1 LGKEEGMALR
11 KLKGIRIEDVLLGS
25 IVLFSLLYP
34 LIIAFII
41 YKSDQPTEDEL
52 VDAVVEYFKEGKCTL
67 DGPKGLTVEDRENLE
82 RLTALC
88 QRLNQEGFELR
99 KKELEEGKAIL
110 FYGKKVKGMERKLI
124 IELTLEG
131 NKITGIKD
139 YEKGR

>member
-1 LGKEEGMALR
+1 MALR

-34 LIIAFII
+34 LIIALII
-41 YKSDQPTEDEL
+41 HRSDQPTEDEL
-52 VDAVVEYFKEGKCTL
+52 VDAVVEYFEEGKCTL
-67 DGPKGLTVEDRENLE
+67 DGPKGLTVEKREDLE

-124 IELTLEG
+124 LELTLEG
-131 NKITGIKD
+131 EKITGIRD

>member
-1 LGKEEGMALR
+1 MAMR
-11 KLKGIRIEDVLLGS
+11 KLKGMKIEDVLLGF
-25 IVLFSLLYP
+25 IVLFAILYP

-41 YKSDQPTEDEL
+41 YKSDQPMEDEL
-52 VDAVVEYFKEGKCTL
+52 VNSVVEYFEEGKCTL
-67 DGPKGLTVEDRENLE
+67 DGPKGLTVEKREDLE

-110 FYGKKVKGMERKLI
+110 YYGKKVKGMERKLVL
-124 IELTLEG
+124 ELTLEG
-131 NKITGIKD
+131 DKITGITE

>member
-1 LGKEEGMALR
+1 MALR
-11 KLKGIRIEDVLLGS
+11 KLKEIKIEDVLLGS
-25 IVLFSLLYP
+25 VVLFSLLYP

-52 VDAVVEYFKEGKCTL
+52 VDAVVEYFEEGKCTL
-67 DGPKGLTVEDRENLE
+67 DGPKGLTVEKREDLE

-99 KKELEEGKAIL
+99 KKELAKGKAIL
-110 FYGKKVKGMERKLI
+110 YYGKKVKGMERKLVL
-124 IELTLEG
+124 ELTLEG
-131 NKITGIKD
+131 DKITGIRD

>member
-1 LGKEEGMALR
+1 MALR
-11 KLKGIRIEDVLLGS
+11 KLKGIKIEDVLLGS
-25 IVLFSLLYP
+25 IVLFAILYP
-34 LIIAFII
+34 LIIALII
-41 YKSDQPTEDEL
+41 YKSDQPMEDEL

-88 QRLNQEGFELR
+88 QRINQEGFELR

-110 FYGKKVKGMERKLI
+110 YYGKKVKGMERKLVL
-124 IELTLEG
+124 ELTLEG
-131 NKITGIKD
+131 DKITGIRD

>member
-1 LGKEEGMALR
+1 MALR
-11 KLKGIRIEDVLLGS
+11 KLKEIKIEDVLLGF
-25 IVLFSLLYP
+25 IVLFAILYP
-34 LIIAFII
+34 LIIALII
-41 YKSDQPTEDEL
+41 HRSDQPTEDEL
-52 VDAVVEYFKEGKCTL
+52 VDAVVEYFEEGKCTL
-67 DGPKGLTVEDRENLE
+67 DGPKGLTVEKREDLE

-110 FYGKKVKGMERKLI
+110 YYGKKVKGMERKLV

-131 NKITGIKD
+131 DKITGIRN

>member
-1 LGKEEGMALR
+1 MALR
-11 KLKGIRIEDVLLGS
+11 KLKEIKIEDVLLGL
-25 IVLFSLLYP
+25 IVLFAILYP

-41 YKSDQPTEDEL
+41 YKSDQPMEDEL
-52 VDAVVEYFKEGKCTL
+52 VDAVVEYFEEGKCTL
-67 DGPKGLTVEDRENLE
+67 DGPKGLTVEDGENLE

-88 QRLNQEGFELR
+88 QRINQEGFELR

-110 FYGKKVKGMERKLI
+110 FYGKKVKGIERKLV

-131 NKITGIKD
+131 DKITGIRE

>member
-1 LGKEEGMALR
+1 MALR

-34 LIIAFII
+34 LIIALII
-41 YKSDQPTEDEL
+41 HRSDQPTEDEL
-52 VDAVVEYFKEGKCTL
+52 VSAVVEYFEEGKCTL
-67 DGPKGLTVEDRENLE
+67 DGPKGLTVEKREDLE

-124 IELTLEG
+124 LELTLEG
-131 NKITGIKD
+131 EKITGIRD

>member
-1 LGKEEGMALR
+1 MALR
-11 KLKGIRIEDVLLGS
+11 KLKEIKIEDVLLGF
-25 IVLFSLLYP
+25 IILFALLYP

-41 YKSDQPTEDEL
+41 YKSDEPIEDEL
-52 VDAVVEYFKEGKCTL
+52 VNAVVEYFEEGKCTL
-67 DGPKGLTVEDRENLE
+67 DGPKGLIVEKREDLE

-88 QRLNQEGFELR
+88 QRINQEGFDLR

-110 FYGKKVKGMERKLI
+110 FYGKKVKGMERKLV

-131 NKITGIKD
+131 DKITGIRD